1 MYSFIISFS
10 GPIHSHSLAGFGL
23 ALKSID
29 VSIAYAVSLIVVDS
43 MYGTSFVVS
52 RARSHYFLT

>member
-1 MYSFIISFS
+1 MYSFIISVS

-52 RARSHYFLT
+52 RA